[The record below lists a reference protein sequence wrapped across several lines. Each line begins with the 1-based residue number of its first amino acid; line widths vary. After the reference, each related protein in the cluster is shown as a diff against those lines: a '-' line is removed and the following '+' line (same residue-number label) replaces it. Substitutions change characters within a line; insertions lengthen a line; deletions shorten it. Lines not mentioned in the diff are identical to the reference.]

1 MNAALEQRV
10 FEVVATV
17 LNIPIPQLTADS
29 GPESL
34 AQWDSMTH
42 LTLVLAL
49 ESEFGFGFS
58 DDEVTDMLSVGLIC
72 RIVADRASEDQRG

>member
-10 FEVVATV
+10 IETVATV
-17 LNIPIPQLTADS
+17 LNMSVAELTADS

-42 LTLVLAL
+42 LSLVLAL
-49 ESEFGFGFS
+49 ESEFGLGFS
-58 DDEVTDMLSVGLIC
+58 DDDVTDMLSVGLIC
-72 RIVADRASEDQRG
+72 RIVEDRVSEDQRG